1 METTTFPMKDF
12 LENENIPYLKMW
24 YYLDETDGN
33 KKKPIGEKNNIS
45 LEDVLKK
52 KNSTCRKPTGRQQ
65 FKNENDKW
73 ETIPFTSENEKAS
86 LQQVFTIFLKYTED
100 LFCID
105 VDDSNIHSMD
115 DFIKHSSCDILKKC
129 CWVKGNTKGIHI
141 YTRVTNM
148 IEYTNQVDVFKTFKG
163 DFIHSKNNMWEKIDK
178 TINNY
183 NGSISSLDYENI
195 KEIFNDRLRKDLL
208 KKKNTKPKTSANKSK
223 FLVIEDDAEETKE
236 QELLNLIT
244 INPSDR
250 NAWLRICACIKYLGL
265 SNDDWIKFGKSNN
278 LNWDGEKQ
286 KLFDYVNTDKD
297 LNDIY
302 YLQQLAKK
310 CNPEKYKEWLKKWN
324 VYSITANEV
333 NDPYEASQK
342 ICKTL
347 KHTLRLCKE
356 TWYMLTDNQLWKTQK
371 EPSFYI
377 VKEMHKYLDPTR
389 ESLNTKISYSDGEEK
404 KKYVEQL
411 ESWLKLYNFVS
422 KIGYVTTITKY
433 LKTLLVDDKFSEMLD
448 CNKGKLAFK
457 NGIMDLET
465 KTFRKGIRWDDFIT
479 DTIPYDYKQVENCE
493 FVKGVL
499 KQILNNDET
508 HLEYHL
514 SVFGASFIGCPE
526 LLKTVFFHIDKT
538 EGGRGDNG
546 KSFWFDILH
555 SLMPNYVYKSKSSF
569 LDSKNQKVHKQI
581 SQLKGKRLFYL
592 EEMPKKQDTNYTLF
606 KEIGDGKNIENEVMF
621 GTCENIIILC
631 ILHAISNHI
640 PDIDAREEACY
651 NRYRQISYNSH
662 FDRTGTRKEIDPE
675 KLEFIADP
683 ELSDTIKKNHYD
695 EVFNLII
702 DYAHKFYINNKKLPE
717 IPEQFKKDAKET
729 KESNDKFGCWFR
741 ENMKKGEKLRT
752 PLKLICYLSK
762 YSEKDIKDEMK
773 RMGFK
778 YNKDLYEMGL
788 DSRTGKSYRG
798 GYEGVGVI
806 DESPEEECYLL
817 QKP

>member
-1 METTTFPMKDF
+1 MFTLHTYMATTTFPMKDF

-52 KNSTCRKPTGRQQ
+52 KNSSCRKPTGRQQ

-86 LQQVFTIFLKYTED
+86 LQQVFTIFLKYTGD

-105 VDDSNIHSMD
+105 VDDSNINSMD
-115 DFIKHSSCDILKKC
+115 DFIEHSSCDILKNC

-208 KKKNTKPKTSANKSK
+208 KKKNTKTKASANKPK
-223 FLVIEDDAEETKE
+223 LLVIEDDAEEETKE

-244 INPSDR
+244 INSTDR

-265 SNDDWIKFGKSNN
+265 SNDDWIKFGKNNN

-310 CNPEKYKEWLKKWN
+310 CNPEKYKDWLKKWS
-324 VYSITANEV
+324 VYSISANEM
-333 NDPYEASQK
+333 NDPFETSQK
-342 ICKTL
+342 ISKTL

-356 TWYMLTDNQLWKTQK
+356 TWYMLTENQLWKAEK
-371 EPSFYI
+371 EPIFYI
-377 VKEMHKYLDPTR
+377 AKEIHKYLDPTR
-389 ESLNTKISYSDGEEK
+389 ESLNAKISNSDGEEK
-404 KKYVEQL
+404 NRYVKEL
-411 ESWLKLYNFVS
+411 ESWIKLYKFASSHSYMTVL
-422 KIGYVTTITKY
+422 TKF
-433 LKTLLVDDKFSEMLD
+433 LRTLLVDNKFSEKLD
-448 CNKGKLAFK
+448 FNKGKLAFK

-465 KTFRKGIRWDDFIT
+465 KTFREGILWDDFIT
-479 DTIPYDYKQVENCE
+479 DTIPYDYKHVDNYE
-493 FVKGVL
+493 FVREKL

-514 SVFGASFIGCPE
+514 SVCGFSFIGCPE
-526 LLKTVFFHIDKT
+526 LLKSVFFHIDKT
-538 EGGRGDNG
+538 EGGKGDNG

-555 SLMPNYVYKSKSSF
+555 SLMPNYVYKSKSTF
-569 LDSKNQKVHKQI
+569 LDSKSTKTHKQI
-581 SQLKGKRLFYL
+581 AKIKGMRLFYL
-592 EEMPKKQDTNYTLF
+592 EEMPKKQDTNYTLL
-606 KEIGDGKNIENEVMF
+606 KEMGDGNTIENEVMY
-621 GTCENIIILC
+621 GTCENIPVLC
-631 ILHAISNHI
+631 VLHALSNHI
-640 PDIDAREEACY
+640 PDIDAEEEACY
-651 NRYRQISYNSH
+651 NRYKQISYNSH
-662 FDRTGTRKEIDPE
+662 FDRTGNRTEPNPE
-675 KLEFIADP
+675 ALEFIADP
-683 ELSDTIKKNHYD
+683 ILPDIIKKDHYN

-702 DYAHKFYINNKKLPE
+702 DYAHKFYVNNKKLPD

-729 KESNDKFGCWFR
+729 KENNDKFGCWFN
-741 ENMKKGEKLRT
+741 ENLIKDAHQRT
-752 PLKLICYLSK
+752 PLKKITYLSK
-762 YSEKDIKDEMK
+762 FSEKDVKAGMK
-773 RMGFK
+773 RKGFK
-778 YNKDLYEMGL
+778 YDKDIYGMGT
-788 DSRTGKSYRG
+788 DYSGKSYRG
-798 GYEGVGVI
+798 GFKGVG
-806 DESPEEECYLL
+806 LL
-817 QKP
+817 EDNNELL